1 MSMTVIFELLEL
13 RNPMKR
19 LLLCVLLACGS
30 AGAQDAPITA
40 VNFLRLNEEVCT
52 AGQPSMEDL
61 AKLKAQ
67 GIRSIINL
75 RRHSEY
81 NAEEEVAKARE
92 LGLRYISIPVDG
104 NNIQDAQVEEFLKAA
119 GDPENRP
126 MFIHC
131 AAANRVGGFWMIR
144 RVLVDKWPMDRA
156 EEEARKIGL
165 RSANVRD
172 FAAGYI
178 ARQQAAAQLTEIRNY
193 ARVAADVHVGGQ
205 PRPEHYEKLKA
216 AGIKVV
222 LNLRTPEEH
231 RAAEEEAQVQAAGL
245 KYINIP
251 MKYTEPKSEPFDEFL
266 QVMDDPANR
275 PIYIHCTA
283 TIRVAAMWMARRV
296 LREGWTVEKA
306 EEEAMKL
313 GLATG
318 PDLRDFVRA
327 YIAKQKK

>member
-1 MSMTVIFELLEL
+1 
-13 RNPMKR
+13 MKR
-19 LLLCVLLACGS
+19 LFLSVFFACCS
-30 AGAQDAPITA
+30 AGAQDAPLTA
-40 VNFLRLNEEVCT
+40 VNFLRVNEEVCT

-67 GIRSIINL
+67 GIRAIINL
-75 RRHSEY
+75 RRSSEH
-81 NAEEEVAKARE
+81 NAEEEIAKARE

-119 GDPENRP
+119 TDPENRP

-131 AAANRVGGFWMIR
+131 AAANRVGGLWMIR
-144 RVLVDKWPMDRA
+144 RVLVDQWPMDKA

-165 RSANVRD
+165 RSAAVRD
-172 FAAGYI
+172 FAVGYI
-178 ARQQAAAQLTEIRNY
+178 GRQQAQAQLSEIRNY
-193 ARVAADVHVGGQ
+193 ARLTSDVHIGAQ
-205 PRPEHYEKLKA
+205 PRPEHYAKFAA

-251 MKYTEPKSEPFDEFL
+251 MKYTEPKTENVDEFL
-266 QVMDDPANR
+266 RVMDDAANR
-275 PIYIHCTA
+275 PIYIHCTT
-283 TIRVAAMWMARRV
+283 TIRVAALWMARRV
-296 LREGWTVEKA
+296 LREGWTLEKA
-306 EEEAMKL
+306 EEEAIKL

-318 PDLRDFVRA
+318 PDLRDFARA
-327 YIAKQKK
+327 YISKNKK